1 MFAGIGVDRGRD
13 TRLFAVPVF
22 VGKLIHA
29 SLPMGHFLLLSGLT
43 VGLVVAA
50 VTDVREGRIPN
61 WLTASLTVFGM
72 GVQSWQHGWD
82 GFLFSLG
89 GLGLGL
95 ACLMFFYIKGGMGA
109 GDVKLLGAIGTIL
122 GPSQV
127 VVAFAFAAML
137 GGIYSLALL
146 SNQGGLRQAWE
157 RVFLLLTTFKVTRAL
172 PISDGQNPAEPK
184 LRYALV
190 LGLGTVITQTLFYYG
205 VL

>member
-1 MFAGIGVDRGRD
+1 M
-13 TRLFAVPVF
+13 
-22 VGKLIHA
+22 A
-29 SLPMGHFLLLSGLT
+29 SFLLIFGLAI
-43 VGLVVAA
+43 GLVVAA
-50 VTDVREGRIPN
+50 VTDVRNGRIPN
-61 WLTASLTVFGM
+61 WLTGSLTVFGM

-89 GLGLGL
+89 GLGMGL

-127 VVAFAFAAML
+127 VFAFAFAAML
-137 GGIYSLALL
+137 GGLYSLALL

-157 RVFLLLTTFKVTRAL
+157 RVFLLLSNLKVTRAL
-172 PISDGQNPAEPK
+172 PVAGEQNPADPK

-190 LGLGTVITQTLFYYG
+190 LGLGTVIAQTLVYYG

>member
-1 MFAGIGVDRGRD
+1 
-13 TRLFAVPVF
+13 
-22 VGKLIHA
+22 
-29 SLPMGHFLLLSGLT
+29 MGSFLLIFGLAI
-43 VGLVVAA
+43 GLVVAA

-61 WLTASLTVFGM
+61 WLTGSLTVFGM

-89 GLGLGL
+89 GLGMGL

-127 VVAFAFAAML
+127 VFAFAFAAML
-137 GGIYSLALL
+137 GGLYSLALL
-146 SNQGGLRQAWE
+146 SNQGGLRQARD
-157 RVFLLLTTFKVTRAL
+157 RVFLLLSTLKVTRAL
-172 PISDGQNPAEPK
+172 PVTGEQNPADPK

-190 LGLGTVITQTLFYYG
+190 LGLGTVIAQTFVYYG

>member
-1 MFAGIGVDRGRD
+1 M
-13 TRLFAVPVF
+13 
-22 VGKLIHA
+22 
-29 SLPMGHFLLLSGLT
+29 SSFLLLSGLAL
-43 VGLVVAA
+43 GLVVAA
-50 VTDVREGRIPN
+50 VTDVRDGRIPN
-61 WLTASLTVFGM
+61 WLTVSLAVFGM
-72 GVQSWQHGWD
+72 GVQSWQQGWD

-127 VVAFAFAAML
+127 VFAFAFAAML
-137 GGIYSLALL
+137 GGLYSLALL
-146 SNQGGLRQAWE
+146 SNQGGLRQAWD
-157 RVFLLLTTFKVTRAL
+157 RVFLLLSTLKVTRTL
-172 PISDGQNPAEPK
+172 PVSGGQNPAEPK

-190 LGLGTVITQTLFYYG
+190 LGLGTVITQTLFYYD